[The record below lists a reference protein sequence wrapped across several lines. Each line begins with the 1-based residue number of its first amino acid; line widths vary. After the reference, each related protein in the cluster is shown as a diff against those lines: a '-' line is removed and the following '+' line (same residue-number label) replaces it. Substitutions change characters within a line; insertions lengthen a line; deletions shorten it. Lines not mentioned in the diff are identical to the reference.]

1 MIGQHEWFEMFRDVC
16 LFVCLFVCLH
26 LLQLAAS
33 TWEWNIL
40 AVPAS
45 QFRSLKTYRLT
56 VVSTFHCCVHISS
69 LCIFLFT
76 SWKSATGR
84 FPTGNGVQGGGGKKR
99 PGGHFSG
106 GALDLWSPLDAVARC
121 QRCSKPSHTAAWGA
135 ADSFVMAWFL
145 YRLVNA
151 VRQTG
156 HS

>member
-1 MIGQHEWFEMFRDVC
+1 MIGLRCCRDVC
-16 LFVCLFVCLH
+16 LFVCLFAFVAAGCQH
-26 LLQLAAS
+26 LGMEHTCGS
-33 TWEWNIL
+33 CFSI
-40 AVPAS
+40 PFS
-45 QFRSLKTYRLT
+45 QNLPVNCCVHIST
-56 VVSTFHCCVHISS
+56 VVSTFHRSAYF
-69 LCIFLFT
+69 FLRAG
-76 SWKSATGR
+76 KVPPAD
-84 FPTGNGVQGGGGKKR
+84 FPQGMVCKVVVEKKR

>member
-1 MIGQHEWFEMFRDVC
+1 MFVC
-16 LFVCLFVCLH
+16 LHLFVCLFVCLH
-26 LLQLAAS
+26 LLQQAAN
-33 TWEWNIL
+33 TWEWNRL

-56 VVSTFHCCVHISS
+56 VVSTFHRSAYF
-69 LCIFLFT
+69 FLRAG
-76 SWKSATGR
+76 KVPPAD
-84 FPTGNGVQGGGGKKR
+84 FPQGMVCKVVVQKKR